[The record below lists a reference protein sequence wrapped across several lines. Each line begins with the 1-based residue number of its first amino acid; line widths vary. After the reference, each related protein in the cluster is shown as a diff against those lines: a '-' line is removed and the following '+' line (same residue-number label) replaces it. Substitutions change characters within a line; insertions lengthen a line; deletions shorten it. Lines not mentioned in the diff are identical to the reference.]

1 MSNEAKSNSIFGNE
15 TRHDSFGLIA
25 FGRVTSS
32 KPVALFGSSVK
43 HRETI
48 RVTVQRAVLHRDLN
62 HDFIGSVGP
71 VIVEVEMSPVQFAE
85 FITTPNRGSGI
96 PCTITAVNGQM
107 VEPPTLES
115 KREQFVNEFREHTDR
130 IAEQFGDLQ
139 ALVEGLTEK
148 PSVSK
153 SERKD
158 IAERIRFLRQQVE
171 ANLPF
176 VAKQFNEQME
186 KTVLE
191 AKGEV
196 EAFITRRIHDAGLTA
211 LQAESHVPQLEDQSS

>member
-62 HDFIGSVGP
+62 HDFI
-71 VIVEVEMSPVQFAE
+71 
-85 FITTPNRGSGI
+85 TTPNRGSGI

-115 KREQFVNEFREHTDR
+115 KREQFIGEFREHTDR

-158 IAERIRFLRQQVE
+158 IAERIRFLRQQIE